1 MLTKKYQEP
10 WQDKCE
16 LQKQSLEGGLEN
28 QGSGKAGGKVSWMG
42 RLESERMSRRQK
54 WQCDFGV

>member
-1 MLTKKYQEP
+1 MLTEKYQEP
-10 WQDKCE
+10 WQDKCV

-42 RLESERMSRRQK
+42 KLESERMSR
-54 WQCDFGV
+54 